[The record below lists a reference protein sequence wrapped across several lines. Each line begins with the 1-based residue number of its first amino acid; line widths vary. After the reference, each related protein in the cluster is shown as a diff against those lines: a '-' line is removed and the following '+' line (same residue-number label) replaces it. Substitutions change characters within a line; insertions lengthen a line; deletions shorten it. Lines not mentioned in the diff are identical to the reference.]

1 MGFRTGF
8 QMIGLLI
15 YKLKKRLFI
24 RVIKERYNKSSLADK
39 CESCDQLLKLYIE
52 QYHRTQKHIEVVMEE
67 YIENGLPGL
76 SEENLLIPY
85 QKEIEWIK
93 DGFENNLKRFSND
106 ALMYKVCAHRGWIA
120 EKHLAEHFYNVY
132 RGGRLFYDEHLK
144 DLDINLMTKKMKMRY
159 KKKSLEK
166 DFK

>member
-1 MGFRTGF
+1 
-8 QMIGLLI
+8 MISLLI
-15 YKLKKRLFI
+15 YKLKKRLFL
-24 RVIKERYNKSSLADK
+24 RVIKERYNKNSLDIK
-39 CESCDQLLKLYIE
+39 CESCDKLLKLYIE
-52 QYHRTQKHIEVVMEE
+52 QYYRVQKHIETVMKE
-67 YIENGLPGL
+67 YIKSGLPGI
-76 SEENLLIPY
+76 SEEYVLLPY

-93 DGFENNLKRFSND
+93 DSFKNDLKRFSND
-106 ALMYKVCAHRGWIA
+106 ALMYKVCAHRGWIT

-144 DLDINLMTKKMKMRY
+144 DFDVNLMTKKFKIRM